1 MTVGSGGRGR
11 LVVGFFKNIDAT
23 LNQLD
28 SSDLDC
34 MTGFDFDINIVAEL
48 YISPDVPGPVN
59 GRKRLTIDYIHQPW
73 SDIASQHRRDQAD
86 EYQVF

>member
-1 MTVGSGGRGR
+1 MTAGSGGRGR

-28 SSDLDC
+28 SSDLNC

-48 YISPDVPGPVN
+48 YISPDVPDPVH
-59 GRKRLTIDYIHQPW
+59 G
-73 SDIASQHRRDQAD
+73 
-86 EYQVF
+86 